1 MSLGW
6 DHVQMSF
13 RGQECEG
20 VLEGEAGRLKMR
32 TRAHFCQQNT
42 QPRHTSLPRSS
53 PLSTNA
59 PPLKAPSQALS
70 SPSPNC
76 SCFPPH
82 TLDTP
87 LTGAPLLSGSQVLPT
102 SINFLRQLN
111 EHDGP
116 MLLCGGLDG
125 AVRIWRNYTLKDG
138 HNMATALQAVTIHLP
153 PAHGHA
159 TAYEWSPSRSLL
171 FAAGGS
177 HPEMVYCWDLHY
189 EMCSNMVGTLAAVW

>member
-1 MSLGW
+1 MSAAYPASPHLP
-6 DHVQMSF
+6 DQ
-13 RGQECEG
+13 
-20 VLEGEAGRLKMR
+20 VLPTLNK
-32 TRAHFCQQNT
+32 C
-42 QPRHTSLPRSS
+42 
-53 PLSTNA
+53 
-59 PPLKAPSQALS
+59 PPPPQGPITGALQS
-70 SPSPNC
+70 ESKLLIA
-76 SCFPPH
+76 PPH
-82 TLDTP
+82 TLNSP
-87 LTGAPLLSGSQVLPT
+87 LAGAPLLSGSQVLPT